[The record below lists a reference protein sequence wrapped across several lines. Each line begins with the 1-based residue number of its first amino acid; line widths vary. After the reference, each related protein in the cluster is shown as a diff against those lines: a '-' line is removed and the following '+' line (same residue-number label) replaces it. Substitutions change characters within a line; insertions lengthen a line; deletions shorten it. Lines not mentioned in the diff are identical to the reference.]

1 MKIRSQERYGLQHVH
16 WRPPGKVESYLRL
29 SPRSISG
36 HRSTLL
42 FHINK
47 RASRICERVKRGG
60 HCEEVHTCLPC
71 SGIPVDRATSEFYCQ
86 KRATWEKQF
95 DPTKAAQTLQEYL
108 KYDAPVKAN
117 WMTWTL
123 AGKSIRSLCA
133 CSRIKDAP
141 CRTPRERAL
150 INTRVGDG
158 RN

>member
-1 MKIRSQERYGLQHVH
+1 MYTGGHPEKLKAICGYLLVQEAATEAHYYFTSIRGRH
-16 WRPPGKVESYLRL
+16 
-29 SPRSISG
+29 
-36 HRSTLL
+36 
-42 FHINK
+42 
-47 RASRICERVKRGG
+47 ACSRICERVKRGG

-71 SGIPVDRATSEFYCQ
+71 SGIPVDRAISEFYCQ